1 VPLSRLVKKTRNAG
15 RGIATY
21 SLEVV
26 FHLTQLR
33 HNCHGLGFACL
44 FLNLGVL
51 NSHKHIV
58 FLLISNGELASGN
71 FVVLSKRVQALHSLA
86 LRNRCGKLDVD
97 LGVFVSRIDNS
108 VIGQRCKAFVQS
120 LVHLLGI
127 TLEESSTSSDEQSI
141 ASKNS
146 PVVSILHKEADA
158 VLSVAW
164 RVHTFES
171 DVTQLEGLA
180 VTRRLGHALAVF
192 AADDIQLGGTEF
204 GKLGRLVNARRCH
217 VVVKEVYQLLVAS
230 SMIPMVMCVDNSC
243 QVDLARLNGIL
254 QNRCNLWRVGRI
266 NDDSILRLVV
276 NYQVGV
282 VVGASLPHRNRLD
295 MHGARC
301 NKSS

>member
-1 VPLSRLVKKTRNAG
+1 MFSTNPIKLC
-15 RGIATY
+15 TY
-21 SLEVV
+21 
-26 FHLTQLR
+26 
-33 HNCHGLGFACL
+33 
-44 FLNLGVL
+44 
-51 NSHKHIV
+51 
-58 FLLISNGELASGN
+58 LLISNGELASGN

-86 LRNRCGKLDVD
+86 LRNRCGKLDVG

-204 GKLGRLVNARRCH
+204 GK
-217 VVVKEVYQLLVAS
+217 QLLVAS

-254 QNRCNLWRVGRI
+254 QNRCNPIIYRSACFNKPL
-266 NDDSILRLVV
+266 S
-276 NYQVGV
+276 
-282 VVGASLPHRNRLD
+282 
-295 MHGARC
+295 RC
-301 NKSS
+301 VHTLEGWQDQ

>member
-1 VPLSRLVKKTRNAG
+1 MAN
-15 RGIATY
+15 
-21 SLEVV
+21 
-26 FHLTQLR
+26 
-33 HNCHGLGFACL
+33 
-44 FLNLGVL
+44 L

-86 LRNRCGKLDVD
+86 LRNRCGKLDVG

-204 GKLGRLVNARRCH
+204 GK
-217 VVVKEVYQLLVAS
+217 QLLVAS
-230 SMIPMVMCVDNSC
+230 SMIPMAARKSVGFVEPVTDRNSLMCVDNSC

-254 QNRCNLWRVGRI
+254 QNRCNPIIYRSACFNKPL
-266 NDDSILRLVV
+266 S
-276 NYQVGV
+276 
-282 VVGASLPHRNRLD
+282 
-295 MHGARC
+295 RC
-301 NKSS
+301 VHTLEGWQDQ